1 MTDAGWAEKKADSQT
16 CPQCAEQYGMG
27 DNGDIVHALT
37 VARLLRQEHARSVRI
52 IKAEMKRVKM
62 DQHTYRSE
70 ERCLIL
76 GSMETV
82 LNALQR
88 GRGGKG

>member
-1 MTDAGWAEKKADSQT
+1 VGGKIVEG
-16 CPQCAEQYGMG
+16 YGMLSEETAKVF
-27 DNGDIVHALT
+27 IV
-37 VARLLRQEHARSVRI
+37 REHARAVRI
-52 IKAEMKRVKM
+52 VKAEIKLVKL

-76 GSMETV
+76 GSLETV
-82 LNALQR
+82 LKTLQR

>member
-1 MTDAGWAEKKADSQT
+1 MTDAGWAEKVVDAHVCAT
-16 CPQCAEQYGMG
+16 CAEQYGMG
-27 DNGDIVHALT
+27 DNGDVVH
-37 VARLLRQEHARSVRI
+37 VDSVVKLLHREHARSVRI
-52 IKAEMKRVKM
+52 VKAEIKRVKM

-70 ERCLIL
+70 ERCLVL
-76 GSMETV
+76 GSLETV

>member
-1 MTDAGWAEKKADSQT
+1 MTDAGWAEKMAARKWKTPELQRIYAVALKA
-16 CPQCAEQYGMG
+16 
-27 DNGDIVHALT
+27 
-37 VARLLRQEHARSVRI
+37 EHARAIRI
-52 IKAEMKRVKM
+52 VKAEIKRVKM

-76 GSMETV
+76 GSLETV

>member
-1 MTDAGWAEKKADSQT
+1 MTDAGWAEKAAKQCFHTSLPWERAIANRLKA
-16 CPQCAEQYGMG
+16 
-27 DNGDIVHALT
+27 
-37 VARLLRQEHARSVRI
+37 EHARSVRI
-52 IKAEMKRVKM
+52 VKAEIKRVKM

-70 ERCLIL
+70 ERCLVL
-76 GSMETV
+76 GSLETV